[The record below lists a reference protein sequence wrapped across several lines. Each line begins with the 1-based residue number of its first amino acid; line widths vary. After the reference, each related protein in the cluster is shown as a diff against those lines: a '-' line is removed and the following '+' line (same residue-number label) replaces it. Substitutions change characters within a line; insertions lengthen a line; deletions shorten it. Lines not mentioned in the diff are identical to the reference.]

1 MVRPLKQGL
10 DYFPMDVN
18 FTSDVKVRRVRMA
31 CGMESVGILV
41 YLLSLIYQDQ
51 GYYGQWDEELC
62 FLTAME
68 LHLTESLVEQVVQKA
83 AQVGF
88 FDAELLA
95 EWGILTSAGIQERF
109 LAATR
114 KRKVRRLIQEY
125 LLVDVT
131 TEGKIEL
138 RSVGKKESE
147 SLAKAE
153 RNGETS
159 AVEQS
164 VPQTASLNQGTE
176 WPTTESQSS
185 AEESCVQSENLQ
197 SEPEY
202 QDFDWAFLADP
213 KPAIFQPETLGA
225 IREETK
231 AGSTPVAG
239 KSYPEQKKPVAFHNE
254 GNRYVQVQER
264 KTIQKPPLPEESCQG
279 KGQSQIPTQSKKD
292 TTRTFPTPKAQPSS
306 RITPERENWLAN
318 QRNRYLLAPERFT
331 LDKRYAVTPDELE
344 WIYDRAQ

>member
-31 CGMESVGILV
+31 CGMESVGILL

-51 GYYGQWDEELC
+51 GYYGKWDEELC

-68 LHLTESLVEQVVQKA
+68 LHLEESLVEQVVQKA

-95 EWGILTSAGIQERF
+95 EWGILTSEGIQERF

-125 LLVDVT
+125 LLVEVT

-138 RSVGKKESE
+138 RSVGKKVAQP
-147 SLAKAE
+147 LAKAH
-153 RNGETS
+153 RSGEAS

-164 VPQTASLNQGTE
+164 VPQTASLTQATE
-176 WPTTESQSS
+176 QVPTESQPS
-185 AEESCVQSENLQ
+185 AKEQWGKSETLQ

-202 QDFDWAFLADP
+202 PDFDWDSLTAAEPCVFPVEDVGLTSVDLQEAPPEKAPVPSLKQEPLLSQNSPKDAVPNAAEGHQPLAVLGGNKQTQTARQKARLP
-213 KPAIFQPETLGA
+213 LNAKKMPAKPRA
-225 IREETK
+225 
-231 AGSTPVAG
+231 S
-239 KSYPEQKKPVAFHNE
+239 
-254 GNRYVQVQER
+254 QEA
-264 KTIQKPPLPEESCQG
+264 L
-279 KGQSQIPTQSKKD
+279 
-292 TTRTFPTPKAQPSS
+292 A
-306 RITPERENWLAN
+306 RENWLAS
-318 QRNRYLLAPERFT
+318 QHNRYLCDPQRFS
-331 LDKRYAVTPDELE
+331 LDARYAVTPEELA

>member
-31 CGMESVGILV
+31 CGMESVGILL

-51 GYYGQWDEELC
+51 GYYGKWDEELC

-68 LHLTESLVEQVVQKA
+68 LHLEESLVEQVVQKA

-95 EWGILTSAGIQERF
+95 EWGILTSEGIQERF

-125 LLVDVT
+125 LLVEVT
-131 TEGKIEL
+131 TESKIEL
-138 RSVGKKESE
+138 RSVGKKAGQP
-147 SLAKAE
+147 LAKAD
-153 RNGETS
+153 RGGEAS
-159 AVEQS
+159 AVAQT
-164 VPQTASLNQGTE
+164 VPQTASLTQATAQG
-176 WPTTESQSS
+176 PTESQLS
-185 AEESCVQSENLQ
+185 AKEQWDKSEILQ

-202 QDFDWAFLADP
+202 QDFDWDSLTAAEPCVFPVEDVGLTSIDLQAALLEKVPVPSLKQETPLSQSSSKDAVANTAEGHQPLAVLGGNKQTQTARQKARLP
-213 KPAIFQPETLGA
+213 LNAKKTPAKPRA
-225 IREETK
+225 
-231 AGSTPVAG
+231 S
-239 KSYPEQKKPVAFHNE
+239 
-254 GNRYVQVQER
+254 QEA
-264 KTIQKPPLPEESCQG
+264 L
-279 KGQSQIPTQSKKD
+279 D
-292 TTRTFPTPKAQPSS
+292 
-306 RITPERENWLAN
+306 RENWLAS
-318 QRNRYLLAPERFT
+318 QHNRYLCDPQRFS
-331 LDKRYAVTPDELE
+331 LDARYAVTPEELA

>member
-31 CGMESVGILV
+31 CGMESVGILL

-51 GYYGQWDEELC
+51 GYYGKWDEELC

-68 LHLTESLVEQVVQKA
+68 LHLEESLVEQVVQKA

-95 EWGILTSAGIQERF
+95 EWGILTSEGIQERF

-125 LLVDVT
+125 LLVEVT
-131 TEGKIEL
+131 TESKIEL
-138 RSVGKKESE
+138 RSVGKKAAQR
-147 SLAKAE
+147 LAKADRSDE
-153 RNGETS
+153 AS
-159 AVEQS
+159 AVAQTVPQT
-164 VPQTASLNQGTE
+164 VPQTASLTQATAQG
-176 WPTTESQSS
+176 PTESQLS
-185 AEESCVQSENLQ
+185 AKEQWDKSEILQ

-202 QDFDWAFLADP
+202 QDFDWDSLTAAEPCVFPVEDEGLTSIDLQESPPEKAPVPSLKQEPLLSQNSP
-213 KPAIFQPETLGA
+213 KDAVPNAAEGHQPIAVLGGNKQTQTARQKARLPLNAKKMPA
-225 IREETK
+225 
-231 AGSTPVAG
+231 
-239 KSYPEQKKPVAFHNE
+239 KPRAS
-254 GNRYVQVQER
+254 QEA
-264 KTIQKPPLPEESCQG
+264 LN
-279 KGQSQIPTQSKKD
+279 
-292 TTRTFPTPKAQPSS
+292 
-306 RITPERENWLAN
+306 RENWLAS
-318 QRNRYLLAPERFT
+318 QHNRYLCDPQRFS
-331 LDKRYAVTPDELE
+331 LDARYAVTPEELA